1 MVEQPIIRLN
11 EADLSGA
18 NLSGMQLFEANLEG
32 VILTDADLSKAT
44 LCQLMRGSASWE
56 SAVERGGNWYDLM
69 QPVVTSDLSSANLSS
84 AVLEQATLVGCNLTF
99 SNFAGANLNDLNE
112 ADLRAAELREARNLT
127 QAQIDQAYRA
137 SGGQDYI
144 RNTQLP
150 KPLQA
155 PEAWNTLLSQQI
167 AEREATSN

>member
-1 MVEQPIIRLN
+1 M
-11 EADLSGA
+11 
-18 NLSGMQLFEANLEG
+18 
-32 VILTDADLSKAT
+32 T
-44 LCQLMRGSASWE
+44 LCK
-56 SAVERGGNWYDLM
+56 
-69 QPVVTSDLSSANLSS
+69 PLSLPTCRAANLSS

-99 SNFAGANLNDLNE
+99 SNFAGANLNE

>member
-1 MVEQPIIRLN
+1 
-11 EADLSGA
+11 
-18 NLSGMQLFEANLEG
+18 MQLFEANLEG

-44 LCQLMRGSASWE
+44 LCQLMGGSASWE

-99 SNFAGANLNDLNE
+99 SNFARANLNE